1 MLIVTLTN
9 VPFEF
14 IVPLKKEVVLVS
26 KAESLGGHCKHLF
39 RRLPMNSCRPIRA
52 NTLRQNTVK
61 IMTSESF
68 FTDWIRA
75 PTMVF
80 KPVEREWGQLRK
92 SVTSQSLLNSHIHS
106 LSPQTVAGL
115 FRHQCFMGSQMV
127 WEMDEEQI
135 LFMSSVLFGGLK
147 RRGKYL
153 GRKFLFLFL
162 FLMCSFMCCYEHVK
176 TSLQLFFTSHFA
188 VFHFTFCVSGGCFSP
203 TIF

>member
-80 KPVEREWGQLRK
+80 KPEERERRISQLMK
-92 SVTSQSLLNSHIHS
+92 SDTSRDVFLTVTHILFPHK
-106 LSPQTVAGL
+106 TAWL
-115 FRHQCFMGSQMV
+115 FRHQSFMDSQMV
-127 WEMDEEQI
+127 WEMDEKQI
-135 LFMSSVLFGGLK
+135 LFMNSVLSGGLK
-147 RRGKYL
+147 
-153 GRKFLFLFL
+153 
-162 FLMCSFMCCYEHVK
+162 
-176 TSLQLFFTSHFA
+176 
-188 VFHFTFCVSGGCFSP
+188 
-203 TIF
+203 